1 MKKSLS
7 AAIFVP
13 LSTIFSPS
21 FAFFRVHSRFKNS
34 LKDSA
39 LRGRIALPGKGEKQ
53 KAESRKQKAEEEE
66 DGGRRPAAG
75 KGRGSQRSAVNGQ
88 WSLGKK
94 EEAVPSN
101 SSSFKI

>member
-1 MKKSLS
+1 VKKSLS

-53 KAESRKQKAEEEE
+53 KAESRKLKKRKTEA
-66 DGGRRPAAG
+66 GRGRG
-75 KGRGSQRSAVNGQ
+75 RGRGSQRSAVNGQ